1 MAEFTNLSS
10 MKVAGSVE
18 TTYQGKLIG
27 TFANEDALPTASTAL
42 NGFVVYLA
50 DVKEYRKCNGTDW
63 NTVIGDMV
71 LGADIS
77 KEIDADVKVVSDAL
91 SKAQTDINKTISDLA
106 DRHDSEMTAIE
117 NRATELESD
126 VAGNTALI
134 NSVQGIAEGKQDPIS
149 AGSGLAL
156 SGTTINHAN
165 TITASSKGSSTEIP
179 VITVDSTGHVT
190 ALSGVAVTVPTKT
203 SQLSND
209 SDFATNASVN
219 EKISGVYKL
228 KGSTSALP
236 SNPANGDVYNLT
248 VAKDGYPAGT
258 NWVYVS
264 ETASWDA
271 LSGIVTGYATESALN
286 SHIGDTTKHITDA
299 ERTKWNK
306 VVSDVEGLEIPN
318 VSAFQTHIDT
328 PDIHVT
334 ASEKSTWTN
343 KQDTI
348 SATAPIEFDADTNKV
363 SHKTSGVTAGTY
375 GSTSVV
381 PKVSVDA
388 TGHVTK
394 VENQTITPASIGALP
409 TDGKAAD
416 ATKADYATSAGS
428 ANTATTAG
436 SATNATNATNDGA
449 GNKIVDTYATKTEL
463 NNGLSGKQNTLTFD
477 SAPTSGSTNPVTSGG
492 VFSAINSKM
501 DDTPVDEAPTS
512 GSANLV
518 TSGGVYDAI
527 NTKHVVVSNVTA
539 SSWVEDTTY
548 SDYGYRCALSVT
560 GVTASDVA
568 EVIFGVA
575 EATSGDYA
583 PVCQTYAGGVYIYS
597 KVNTSI
603 TVPTVMVVRA

>member
-10 MKVAGSVE
+10 IKVAGKVE
-18 TTYQGKLIG
+18 SSYQGKLVG
-27 TFANEDALPTASTAL
+27 TVDALPPASTDM
-42 NGFVVYLA
+42 NGLTVLCTA
-50 DVKEYRKCNGTDW
+50 DNTYYTCTNAAWTKSGSFLKDTD
-63 NTVIGDMV
+63 VS
-71 LGADIS
+71 A
-77 KEIDADVKVVSDAL
+77 EIDADVKVVSDAL
-91 SKAQTDINKTISDLA
+91 SKAQTDINSTITALA

-416 ATKADYATSAGS
+416 ATKADFATSAGS

-436 SATNATNATNDGA
+436 SATTATNATNDGA
-449 GNKIVDTYATKTEL
+449 GNRIVDTYATKTEL

-501 DDTPVDEAPTS
+501 DDTPVDDAPTS

-539 SSWVEDTTY
+539 SSWVADTTY
-548 SDYGYRCALSVT
+548 ADYGYRCALT
-560 GVTASDVA
+560 IAGVTASDVA
-568 EVIFGVA
+568 EVIFGVT

-603 TVPTVMVVRA
+603 TIPTIMVVRA